1 MGKPDALS
9 RHTDHGLGWDNNS
22 NMTMLSPKLFQVH
35 TLSGLDIVGEERDIL
50 QYVRCS
56 LRNDDLEESVAKAA
70 QELWRDCSHGTVHSA
85 EWSEL
90 DGLLMFCG
98 KIYVP

>member
-1 MGKPDALS
+1 
-9 RHTDHGLGWDNNS
+9 
-22 NMTMLSPKLFQVH
+22 MLSPKLFRVH

-50 QYVRCS
+50 R
-56 LRNDDLEESVAKAA
+56 DDDSEELVAKAA
-70 QELWRDCSHGTVHSA
+70 RELCRDCGHSTVHSA

-98 KIYVP
+98 KIYVPRD